1 VCVYIY
7 IYIYVARE
15 REKMVKR
22 SRRTMRKKVKKEKY

>member
-1 VCVYIY
+1 MC
-7 IYIYVARE
+7 VARE

>member
-1 VCVYIY
+1 VY